1 MAAVLKLSALS
12 LTLHC
17 PRSHSRGFWEAETL
31 DFPLSTPGSDAD
43 ISSVDVPL
51 LVLVRLLRLPCSTL
65 RFAELRLIGRRSL
78 LHFLLLALLTCGLV
92 LAVAAPSRSELSLTN
107 PTQQMAEP
115 PLGVQRFGEIEVAP
129 VRFGGV
135 TLFEVVS
142 PTVRDRT
149 QSGTAIPVEV
159 RATIIQQNL
168 ERVIKTDS
176 NWRLNFPPF
185 ANGNES
191 RAATKATKPQ
201 IQPADVVV
209 SLLNL
214 GDQVAMLATNG
225 QREKPLTVLTVT
237 PWDAD
242 YYGISV
248 AQLASQWQG
257 IVQQHLRDVV
267 EERLPAA
274 FYRQLRQA
282 GLVAVGLA
290 IASLVVWLGQ
300 RLLAAQV
307 KQLRSRQ
314 QEQLQTLETAPPTT
328 DTTPVDELPATS
340 ATADSSTAVTP
351 TSTHQWSDLR
361 DGFLANQREKILLS
375 WRKIFS
381 LERQLSVNALLQ
393 WLLNWGLAV
402 LWLAGCFRIIL
413 IFPFSRGY
421 AGAIFGV
428 PILLLAIWFLTGLT
442 SRIGDVVIDQLTEV
456 WDENTLFAFEN
467 NPRKSLRFTTTVR
480 AMKGLKSFVVYA
492 IGLTWALAVIGVPI
506 SSVLAGGAI
515 LAFALSFGF
524 QNVVKDLVN
533 GCLILWEDQ
542 YAIGDVIA
550 VGQSTGLVENMNL
563 RVTQIRN
570 GEGRL
575 ITIPNSSIVQ
585 VENLTRSWSRV
596 DFSIE
601 VAYETDVKKAMG
613 ILQQVAEGLYTDT
626 VWRDRILEA
635 PEVLG
640 IETLSHTGM
649 GLRVMI
655 KTQPGQQWAV
665 GRELRLRVRLAMDQ
679 QNIDI
684 GTPQQ
689 TLTIER
695 SH

>member
-1 MAAVLKLSALS
+1 M
-12 LTLHC
+12 T
-17 PRSHSRGFWEAETL
+17 F
-31 DFPLSTPGSDAD
+31 
-43 ISSVDVPL
+43 
-51 LVLVRLLRLPCSTL
+51 
-65 RFAELRLIGRRSL
+65 RRSL

-92 LAVAAPSRSELSLTN
+92 LAVAAPSRSELSLPN

-115 PLGVQRFGEIEVAP
+115 PIGVKRFGEIEVAP
-129 VRFGGV
+129 VRFGGL
-135 TLFEVVS
+135 TLFEVAS

-149 QSGTAIPVEV
+149 QAGPAIPVEV

-168 ERVIKTDS
+168 ERIIKTEPNWGFNLPSLAS
-176 NWRLNFPPF
+176 N
-185 ANGNES
+185 NGTI
-191 RAATKATKPQ
+191 APATKPQ
-201 IQPADVVV
+201 IQPTDVVV
-209 SLLNL
+209 TLDKRGEDIAVL
-214 GDQVAMLATNG
+214 VTNG
-225 QREKPLTVLTVT
+225 QRITPLPVLTVT
-237 PWDAD
+237 AFDAD
-242 YYGISV
+242 YYGITI
-248 AQLASQWQG
+248 AQLAKQWQG
-257 IVQQHLRDVV
+257 IVQQQLRSVV

-274 FYRQLRQA
+274 FYRQLQQA
-282 GLVAVGLA
+282 GLVAAGLA

-300 RLLAAQV
+300 RLLTAQG

-314 QEQLQTLETAPPTT
+314 QEQLQTLETAPPTEVT
-328 DTTPVDELPATS
+328 PADTLHVNSPTANPS
-340 ATADSSTAVTP
+340 ATVAPPQAQ
-351 TSTHQWSDLR
+351 QWADLR
-361 DGFLANQREKILLS
+361 DGFLATQREKFLFS
-375 WRKIFS
+375 WRKIFN

-393 WLLNWGLAV
+393 WLLNWGLAM
-402 LWLAGCFRIIL
+402 LWIAGCFRIIR

-480 AMKGLKSFVVYA
+480 AMKGLKSFLVYA
-492 IGLTWALAVIGVPI
+492 IGLTWVLAVIGVPI

-550 VGQSTGLVENMNL
+550 VGQASGLVENMNL

-570 GEGRL
+570 TEGRL

-596 DFSIE
+596 DFRIE
-601 VAYETDVKKAMG
+601 VDYETNVQKAMA
-613 ILQQVAEGLYTDT
+613 ILQQVAEGLYADA

-640 IETLSHTGM
+640 IETLSHMGM

-655 KTQPGQQWAV
+655 KTQPGQQWAI

-679 QNIDI
+679 QDIDI

-689 TLTIER
+689 TLTVER
-695 SH
+695 RH